1 MSSEPSGPKDRLSR
15 TAPDAPAPVRSDQA
29 GARGDLSPETPAS
42 PTSSRP
48 SPDAPVLAAGSR
60 PETPAPA
67 PASASL
73 VSPETIAPAPG
84 SDLSLGTFL
93 RVSESGQDL
102 SLETYQPASP
112 SHDLSPGTSPPASP
126 SPPAASPDPS
136 PLALAPDPQDIFGAL
151 SPRLALLGVL
161 ALIALVHLPLL
172 GFHLVY
178 DDGWTIAA
186 NGFLRATADLP
197 LLFTPEAVARH
208 VPDAFRP
215 GLVVFD
221 LLTYRLFG
229 LSSALHHA
237 LSIVLHVGVCAA
249 LARWLRVLGA
259 PLDLAL
265 GTAALFGLLAIHAEA
280 VAVVS
285 YREDLLAALLGLGA
299 AIAASR
305 GRLGRAAM
313 LSLGACSMKLSA
325 GAIPALWL
333 LAEGL
338 SPWRPRPPVRVLVR
352 GALALALGVAAVVA
366 YTFVLY
372 GALDPYGADNLRVYS
387 HRVGLAPVLAA
398 SLPIH
403 LSYLQQMVVPFG
415 LSPEYTD
422 RAAGFGEAATILA
435 GAALLALAAYGL
447 VVVRRRPLVAVAI
460 LGAFALALPTSNL
473 FPMPNMRADRFMYLP
488 SVPVCLGLVALLLAA
503 GRWLSGHVSKD
514 MQLLAR
520 VVPLAALVVVQGSV
534 RVATAA
540 VYRDNSHLWAVARE
554 RAPDSARAHAVLGE
568 LVLRNVPADAPREDK
583 ALAFARA
590 EAHCRNAER
599 HDPRYE
605 LPQLCFARLAAAR
618 EDWSAAYRRYQG
630 ALAVSPDRNAGIFA
644 GLAEVSLDL
653 PGTPETTRTELARKY
668 LADGLA
674 DYPYSPELH
683 AAAGRVFHRLGEPE
697 QAEVHYRR
705 SLDLAPERPE
715 ALLANLEL
723 LLDLG
728 RPTDATR
735 LLLAEKTAWLAAD
748 PDDRTALVARHRD
761 ALRLFDPSMIL
772 SADPVGV
779 LAHEP

>member
-1 MSSEPSGPKDRLSR
+1 MSS
-15 TAPDAPAPVRSDQA
+15 
-29 GARGDLSPETPAS
+29 
-42 PTSSRP
+42 
-48 SPDAPVLAAGSR
+48 
-60 PETPAPA
+60 
-67 PASASL
+67 
-73 VSPETIAPAPG
+73 
-84 SDLSLGTFL
+84 GTF
-93 RVSESGQDL
+93 D
-102 SLETYQPASP
+102 SLETSM
-112 SHDLSPGTSPPASP
+112 
-126 SPPAASPDPS
+126 
-136 PLALAPDPQDIFGAL
+136 
-151 SPRLALLGVL
+151 SPRLALGGVL

-172 GFHLVY
+172 GYPFVY
-178 DDGWTIAA
+178 DDGWTLVA
-186 NGFLRATADLP
+186 NGFLRVPTDLG
-197 LLFTPEAVARH
+197 LLLSPEAVARH

-221 LLTYRLFG
+221 LLGYQLLG
-229 LSSALHHA
+229 LSSGLHHA
-237 LSIVLHVGVCAA
+237 LSIGLHLGVCAV
-249 LARWLRVLGA
+249 LVRWLRVLGA
-259 PLDLAL
+259 PFDLAL
-265 GTAALFGLLAIHAEA
+265 GTAALFGLLALHAEA

-285 YREDLLAALLGLGA
+285 YREDLLAALLGLA
-299 AIAASR
+299 ASLAASR
-305 GRLGRAAM
+305 GRLAAAAL

-338 SPWRPRPPVRVLVR
+338 SPWRPRPPAAHLIR
-352 GALALALGVAAVVA
+352 GALALGLGVAAVLA
-366 YTFVLY
+366 YTFALY

-387 HRVGLAPVLAA
+387 HRVGLGPVLAA

-403 LSYLQQMVVPFG
+403 LGYLQQMLVPFG

-422 RAAGFGEAATILA
+422 HGAGLRDPAVVLA
-435 GAALLALAAYGL
+435 GAALLALAGYGL
-447 VVVRRRPLVAVAI
+447 ACVRRRPLVALAI

-503 GRWLSGHVSKD
+503 GRWLSRHVPEDIK
-514 MQLLAR
+514 LIAR
-520 VVPLAALVVVQGSV
+520 VAPLAAVVVVQGSV

-540 VYRDNSHLWAVARE
+540 VYRDNSHLWGVARE

-568 LVLRNVPADAPREDK
+568 LVVRNVPADAPREDK

-618 EDWSAAYRRYQG
+618 EDWSEAYRRYQA

-653 PGTPETTRTELARKY
+653 PATSETTRTDLARRH
-668 LADGLA
+668 LAEGLA
-674 DYPYSPELH
+674 SYPYSPELH
-683 AAAGRVFHRLGEPE
+683 ATAGRIFHRLGDPE
-697 QAEVHYRR
+697 QAAAHYRR

-715 ALLANLEL
+715 ALLANVEL

-728 RPTDATR
+728 RPADATE
-735 LLLAEKTAWLAAD
+735 LLVREKTAWLAAD

-761 ALRLFDPSMIL
+761 ALRLFDPSTIL

-779 LAHEP
+779 FAHEP

>member
-1 MSSEPSGPKDRLSR
+1 MSHELPLRP
-15 TAPDAPAPVRSDQA
+15 TPAAPD
-29 GARGDLSPETPAS
+29 
-42 PTSSRP
+42 
-48 SPDAPVLAAGSR
+48 VLG
-60 PETPAPA
+60 
-67 PASASL
+67 
-73 VSPETIAPAPG
+73 G
-84 SDLSLGTFL
+84 
-93 RVSESGQDL
+93 
-102 SLETYQPASP
+102 
-112 SHDLSPGTSPPASP
+112 
-126 SPPAASPDPS
+126 
-136 PLALAPDPQDIFGAL
+136 L

-172 GFHLVY
+172 GFQFVY
-178 DDGWTIAA
+178 DDGWTLVA
-186 NGFLRATADLP
+186 NGFLRAPGDLA
-197 LLFTPEAVARH
+197 LLFSPEALARH

-221 LLTYRLFG
+221 LLTYQLLG
-229 LSSALHHA
+229 LSSPLHHA
-237 LSIVLHVGVCAA
+237 LSIALHLGVCAV

-265 GTAALFGLLAIHAEA
+265 GTAALFGLLALHAEA

-285 YREDLLAALLGLGA
+285 YREDLLAALLGLA
-299 AIAASR
+299 AALAASR
-305 GRLGRAAM
+305 GRWLGAAL
-313 LSLGACSMKLSA
+313 LSLGACAMKLSA

-338 SPWRPRPPVRVLVR
+338 SPWRPRPPAARLAR
-352 GALALALGVAAVVA
+352 GALALALGVAAVLVYTVA
-366 YTFVLY
+366 LY

-387 HRVGLAPVLAA
+387 HRVGLGPVLAA

-403 LSYLQQMVVPFG
+403 LSYLQQMLVPWG

-422 RAAGFGEAATILA
+422 HGAAFTDPATLLA
-435 GAALLALAAYGL
+435 GAALLALAGYGL
-447 VVVRRRPLVAVAI
+447 ACARRRPLVALAI

-503 GRWLSGHVSKD
+503 GRRLSRHVPEDMWLV
-514 MQLLAR
+514 AR
-520 VVPLAALVVVQGSV
+520 VAPLAAVVVVQGSV
-534 RVATAA
+534 RVAAAA
-540 VYRDNSHLWAVARE
+540 VYRDNSHLWGVARE
-554 RAPDSARAHAVLGE
+554 RAPDSARAHAALGE
-568 LVLRNVPADAPREDK
+568 LVVRNVPADAPREDK

-618 EDWSAAYRRYQG
+618 EDWPAAERRYRT

-653 PGTPETTRTELARKY
+653 PATPETTRTDLARRH
-668 LADGLA
+668 LAEGLA
-674 DYPYSPELH
+674 SYPYSPELH
-683 AAAGRVFHRLGEPE
+683 ATAGRIFHRLGDPE
-697 QAEVHYRR
+697 QAQVHYRR

-715 ALLANLEL
+715 ALLANIDL

-735 LLLAEKTAWLAAD
+735 LLLQEKTAWLAAH

-761 ALRLFDPSMIL
+761 ALRLFEPSMIL

>member
-1 MSSEPSGPKDRLSR
+1 MRAPPPAPTNAEPDGPARDAAAEAGAGSRRDGPGRDGAAEDMSLKTSSEPR
-15 TAPDAPAPVRSDQA
+15 A
-29 GARGDLSPETPAS
+29 
-42 PTSSRP
+42 
-48 SPDAPVLAAGSR
+48 
-60 PETPAPA
+60 
-67 PASASL
+67 
-73 VSPETIAPAPG
+73 
-84 SDLSLGTFL
+84 
-93 RVSESGQDL
+93 
-102 SLETYQPASP
+102 
-112 SHDLSPGTSPPASP
+112 
-126 SPPAASPDPS
+126 PAASPVPEDILPPTTKHPGPAAS
-136 PLALAPDPQDIFGAL
+136 PVPEDILSATTKHPGPARDDAPQGASPPAERDNAARGRAAGDDASLLPPGL
-151 SPRLALLGVL
+151 SPRLALIGVL
-161 ALIALVHLPLL
+161 ALVGLVHLPLL
-172 GFHLVY
+172 GFQFVY

-186 NGFLRATADLP
+186 NGFLRSPGDLP

-221 LLTYRLFG
+221 LLTYQLFG

-237 LSIVLHVGVCAA
+237 LSIALHLGVCAA

-259 PLDLAL
+259 PVDLSI

-305 GRLGRAAM
+305 GRWIRAAL

-325 GAIPALWL
+325 GALPALWL

-338 SPWRPRPPVRVLVR
+338 SPWRPRARTGWLAL
-352 GALALALGVAAVVA
+352 GALALGLGVAGVVG
-366 YTFVLY
+366 YTALLY
-372 GALDPYGADNLRVYS
+372 GGLDPYGADNLRVYS
-387 HRVGLAPVLAA
+387 NRVGLAPVLAA

-403 LSYLQQMVVPFG
+403 LSYLQQILVPIG

-422 RAAGFGEAATILA
+422 HAASFTDPATLLA
-435 GAALLALAAYGL
+435 GAALLALALYGL
-447 VVVRRRPLVAVAI
+447 ANARRRPLVAVAI

-488 SVPVCLGLVALLLAA
+488 SAPACLGLVALLLAA
-503 GRWLSGHVSKD
+503 GRWLSRHVSED
-514 MQLLAR
+514 MRALAR
-520 VVPLAALVVVQGSV
+520 VAPLAAVVVVQGSV

-540 VYRDNSHLWAVARE
+540 VYRDNSHLWAIARE

-568 LVLRNVPADAPREDK
+568 LVLRNIPADAPKEDK
-583 ALAFARA
+583 ALAHARA

-618 EDWSAAYRRYQG
+618 EDWPAAYRRYQA

-644 GLAEVSLDL
+644 GLAEVSLEL
-653 PGTPETTRTELARKY
+653 PDTPETTRTDLARRH
-668 LADGLA
+668 LAEGLA
-674 DYPYSPELH
+674 SYPYSPELH
-683 AAAGRVFHRLGEPE
+683 AAAGRIFHRLGDPE
-697 QAEVHYRR
+697 QAQAHYRR

-728 RPTDATR
+728 RPSDATR

-748 PDDRTALVARHRD
+748 PVDRTALVARHRD
-761 ALRLFDPSMIL
+761 ALRLFEPSMIL

-779 LAHEP
+779 FAHEP

>member
-1 MSSEPSGPKDRLSR
+1 MSSG
-15 TAPDAPAPVRSDQA
+15 
-29 GARGDLSPETPAS
+29 
-42 PTSSRP
+42 TSSSGVP
-48 SPDAPVLAAGSR
+48 PPADVGS
-60 PETPAPA
+60 A
-67 PASASL
+67 
-73 VSPETIAPAPG
+73 
-84 SDLSLGTFL
+84 DSLGN
-93 RVSESGQDL
+93 
-102 SLETYQPASP
+102 
-112 SHDLSPGTSPPASP
+112 
-126 SPPAASPDPS
+126 
-136 PLALAPDPQDIFGAL
+136 L

-172 GFHLVY
+172 GFQFVY
-178 DDGWTIAA
+178 DDGWTLVA
-186 NGFLRATADLP
+186 NGFLRVPTDLG
-197 LLFTPEAVARH
+197 LLFSPEAVARH

-221 LLTYRLFG
+221 LLGYQLLG
-229 LSSALHHA
+229 LSSGLHHA
-237 LSIVLHVGVCAA
+237 LSIGLHLAVCAV
-249 LARWLRVLGA
+249 LVRWLRVLGA
-259 PLDLAL
+259 PFDLAL

-285 YREDLLAALLGLGA
+285 YREDLLAALLGLA
-299 AIAASR
+299 AALAASR
-305 GRLGRAAM
+305 GRLAAAAL

-338 SPWRPRPPVRVLVR
+338 SPWRPRPPVAHLVR
-352 GALALALGVAAVVA
+352 GALALGLGVAAVLA
-366 YTFVLY
+366 YTFALY
-372 GALDPYGADNLRVYS
+372 GALDPYGADNLRVHS

-403 LSYLQQMVVPFG
+403 LGYLQQMLVPLG

-422 RAAGFGEAATILA
+422 HAARLRDPAVLLA
-435 GAALLALAAYGL
+435 GAALLALAGYGL
-447 VVVRRRPLVAVAI
+447 ACARRRPLVALAI

-503 GRWLSGHVSKD
+503 GKWLSRHVSED
-514 MQLLAR
+514 MKLVAQVA
-520 VVPLAALVVVQGSV
+520 PLAAVVVVQGSV

-568 LVLRNVPADAPREDK
+568 LVVRNVPADAPREDK

-618 EDWSAAYRRYQG
+618 EDWSAAYRRYQA

-653 PGTPETTRTELARKY
+653 PATSETTRTDLARRH
-668 LADGLA
+668 LAEGLA
-674 DYPYSPELH
+674 SYPYSPELH
-683 AAAGRVFHRLGEPE
+683 ATAGRIFHRLADPE
-697 QAEVHYRR
+697 QAQVHYRR

-715 ALLANLEL
+715 ALLANVEL

-728 RPTDATR
+728 RPADATE
-735 LLLAEKTAWLAAD
+735 LLVREKTAWLAAD
-748 PDDRTALVARHRD
+748 PGDRTALVARHRD
-761 ALRLFDPSMIL
+761 ALRLFEPSTIL

-779 LAHEP
+779 FAHEP